1 MGILAEGKKGAA
13 GRKGSRGSLLRPV
26 GVPPNWRAVTWN
38 VHIVGKARNKDSPA
52 AERCCDSEPWFP
64 PVIP

>member
-26 GVPPNWRAVTWN
+26 GVSPNWRAVTWN

-52 AERCCDSEPWFP
+52 AERC
-64 PVIP
+64 